1 MVPIRSKK
9 YQLILSLVFLLALI
23 YFLSKLRFDV
33 VFQEISSSNK
43 LFLSLGVI
51 SLILAATVKIF
62 RFSMV
67 TKTYHYP
74 ISLLEASL
82 IQMVGISFAIL
93 TPARIGEGSKAVL
106 LNKRLDVPMTSSMS
120 IVLFERFFDL
130 IFLSTIAFLFSI
142 FLLQDKITVLIG
154 LFVLALLGFF
164 TIFLKYFNAFK
175 NVIPEKYRNYFTDVK
190 LRYSPFSFLSIL
202 LVTALTWSLQAG
214 LPWFTALSLGVS
226 VPYLTILGIVC
237 IGVITIL
244 FSILPTGLGA
254 MDLSYLFLYTKIGI
268 SIETAFSI
276 LVIHRL
282 FDILVPFLFAL
293 FLINYHQLSIKEI
306 KHLE

>member
-1 MVPIRSKK
+1 
-9 YQLILSLVFLLALI
+9 
-23 YFLSKLRFDV
+23 
-33 VFQEISSSNK
+33 
-43 LFLSLGVI
+43 
-51 SLILAATVKIF
+51 
-62 RFSMV
+62 
-67 TKTYHYP
+67 
-74 ISLLEASL
+74 
-82 IQMVGISFAIL
+82 MVGISFAIL

-106 LNKRLDVPMTSSMS
+106 LNKRLDVPMASSMG
-120 IVLFERFFDL
+120 IVIFERFFDL
-130 IFLSTIAFLFSI
+130 IFLSTGAFLFSI
-142 FLLQDKITVLIG
+142 FLLQGRITLLIG
-154 LFVLALLGFF
+154 LFILALLGLF
-164 TIFLKYFNAFK
+164 TIFIRYFNALK
-175 NVIPEKYRNYFTDVK
+175 NVIPERYRNYFTDVK
-190 LRYSPFSFLSIL
+190 LKYSPSSFTSIL
-202 LVTALTWSLQAG
+202 LVTMLTWSLQAG

-282 FDILVPFLFAL
+282 FDILVPILFAL
-293 FLINYHQLSIKEI
+293 FLINYNQLSIKEI